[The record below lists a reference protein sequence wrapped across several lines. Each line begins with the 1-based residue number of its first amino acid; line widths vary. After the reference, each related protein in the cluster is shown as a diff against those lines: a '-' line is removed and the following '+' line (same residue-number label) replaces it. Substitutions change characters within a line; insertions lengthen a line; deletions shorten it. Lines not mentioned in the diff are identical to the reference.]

1 MHSLELSSPP
11 ARPTSTLAAPAPK
24 VYVGID
30 NGLTGAVASMFPDGH
45 WHFWPVAVEDSG
57 KQRLLNIAAA
67 CDCLD
72 HLAAQAGGKDNLVVG
87 CELPPVNPRFGAKSN
102 FTCGRCGE
110 FWRVVLT
117 MLGIPFAFVRAQTWQ
132 KDVFQGIPD
141 GDSKVVAARFV
152 EQRFP
157 GALNGQRLNKVQR
170 AGVVDAMCIAA
181 WSRLQAR

>member
-1 MHSLELSSPP
+1 
-11 ARPTSTLAAPAPK
+11 LA
-24 VYVGID
+24 V
-30 NGLTGAVASMFPDGH
+30 
-45 WHFWPVAVEDSG
+45 
-57 KQRLLNIAAA
+57 
-67 CDCLD
+67 
-72 HLAAQAGGKDNLVVG
+72 QAGGKDNLVVG

-110 FWRVVLT
+110 FWRVLLT
-117 MLGIPFAFVRAQTWQ
+117 LLGIPFAFVRAQTWQ

-157 GALNGQRLNKVQR
+157 GALDGRCLNQVQR
-170 AGVVDAMCIAA
+170 AAVVDAMCIAA

>member
-11 ARPTSTLAAPAPK
+11 TQPVAGVATSAPK

-30 NGLTGAVASMFPDGH
+30 NGLSGAVAAWFPDGH

-57 KQRLLNIAAA
+57 KERLLNITAAR
-67 CDCLD
+67 DCLD
-72 HLAAQAGGKDNLVVG
+72 LLATQAGGKDNLVVG
-87 CELPPVNPRFGAKSN
+87 CELPPLNPRFGAKSN

-110 FWRVVLT
+110 FWRVLLT
-117 MLGIPFAFVRAQTWQ
+117 MRAIPFAFVRAQTWQ

-141 GDSKVVAARFV
+141 GDSKIVAARFV

-157 GALNGQRLNKVQR
+157 GALDGQHLNKEQR
-170 AGVVDAMCIAA
+170 SGVVDAMCITA

>member
-1 MHSLELSSPP
+1 MHSLELSP
-11 ARPTSTLAAPAPK
+11 APTQPAAAVATSAPK
-24 VYVGID
+24 VYVGVD
-30 NGLTGAVASMFPDGH
+30 NGLSGAVAAWFPDEH

-57 KQRLLNIAAA
+57 KQRLLNITAAR
-67 CDCLD
+67 DCLD
-72 HLAAQAGGKDNLVVG
+72 RLAAQAGGKDNLVVG
-87 CELPPVNPRFGAKSN
+87 CELPPLNPRFGAKSN

-110 FWRVVLT
+110 FWRVLLT

-157 GALNGQRLNKVQR
+157 GALKGQRLNKVQH
-170 AGVVDAMCIAA
+170 AAVVDAMCIAA